1 LLLAGVPL
9 HVVSRRLGHRDIQTT
24 INTCGH
30 FTDDAELAAL
40 ANWSDIVRGWE
51 LGDGRQ

>member
-24 INTCGH
+24 INTYGH
-30 FTDDAELAAL
+30 VTDDAEL
-40 ANWSDIVRGWE
+40 RGVGE
-51 LGDGRQ
+51 LVGHRARLGAR